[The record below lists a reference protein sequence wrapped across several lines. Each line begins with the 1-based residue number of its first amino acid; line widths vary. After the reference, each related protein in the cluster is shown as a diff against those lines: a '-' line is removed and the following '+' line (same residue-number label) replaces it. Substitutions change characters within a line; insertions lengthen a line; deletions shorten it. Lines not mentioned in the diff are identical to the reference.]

1 MTTTSRPAIAVL
13 ATSKYRAECLALS
26 ISAHSEHDTCPLT
39 KAESSVLARFSK
51 ILLDLDADL
60 ESVLKLVRD
69 TTLRRPDAT
78 VVVVGLAESEE
89 DVIKLA
95 EAGAS
100 GYIPANASLQDVLA
114 VIHSAR
120 QGEFACPSDVTYTLF
135 SRLAELARNQ
145 DVEFCQVSGIT
156 IRERQVMELVAQ
168 DLSNKE
174 IADRLC
180 VSEYTVKNH
189 VHHVLRKLG
198 VRSRSVAVRSSQLR

>member
-26 ISAHSEHDTCPLT
+26 ISVHSEHDTCPLT
-39 KAESSVLARFSK
+39 ETESSVFRRFSK

-69 TTLRRPDAT
+69 TTVRHPDAA
-78 VVVVGLAESEE
+78 VVVVGLVESEE
-89 DVIKLA
+89 DVMKLA

-100 GYIPANASLQDVLA
+100 GYIPANASLQDMLSI
-114 VIHSAR
+114 IHSAR
-120 QGEFACPSDVTYTLF
+120 QGEFACPSDVTYSLF
-135 SRLAELARNQ
+135 SRLAELARSQ
-145 DVEFCQVSGIT
+145 DVKFCQVAGIT

-168 DLSNKE
+168 NLSNRE

-180 VSEYTVKNH
+180 VSAYTVKNH

-198 VRSRSVAVRSSQLR
+198 VRSRSAAVRLSQLR